1 MSWFTRMLGGRSRTA
16 LSSQRPAVRLRVEEL
31 ERRWVPSTLHSTTST
46 NWAGYAVTAGN
57 GSVTGVSATFNVPTV
72 SGTGTAYSSDWVG
85 IDGYNS
91 GTVEQT
97 GIEADVVNGVAQYS
111 AWYEMYPAYPTTV
124 GLKIHPGDAITA
136 SVTASGSQFTL
147 TLTDANDPTGANS
160 FTITQNGAGAQKSS
174 AEWIT
179 EAPSSSRGV
188 LPLANFTPVTFNNA
202 QATINTGNGPIT
214 GAINNAAWASSV
226 NQINMVSQNGTLEAG
241 TSALNSS
248 GLGFTVTH
256 GSIGSPPANPTT
268 PPTTPPPTT
277 PPPTTPPST
286 GTIITTTT
294 LTGTANRR
302 SFFPSVT
309 LTAIVSPSVPVGS
322 KVELMYGN
330 SVLATGTVQ
339 DVNGVDEVSF
349 TVVFYSPG
357 TYTFTASFMGSGS
370 YAASTSNT
378 VTVTVW

>member
-16 LSSQRPAVRLRVEEL
+16 LASQRPAVRLRVEEL
-31 ERRWVPSTLHSTTST
+31 ERRWVPSALHSTNST
-46 NWAGYAVTAGN
+46 NWAGYAVSSGT
-57 GSVTGVSATFNVPTV
+57 GSVTAVSATFNVPTV

-85 IDGYNS
+85 IDGFNS
-91 GTVEQT
+91 NTVEQT

-124 GLKIHPGDAITA
+124 GLKIHAGDTISA
-136 SVTASGSQFTL
+136 SVAYNNGQFTL
-147 TLTDANDPTGANS
+147 TLTDANDPAGSNS
-160 FTITQNGAGAQKSS
+160 FSITQAGARAQRSS

-202 QATINTGNGPIT
+202 QATINNATGP
-214 GAINNAAWASSV
+214 INNAAWASEV
-226 NQINMVSQNGTLEAG
+226 NQINMVSSSGTLEAG

-248 GLGFTVTH
+248 GNGFTVTY
-256 GSIGSPPANPTT
+256 GSTGTPPGNPVPPPTT
-268 PPTTPPPTT
+268 PPTT
-277 PPPTTPPST
+277 
-286 GTIITTTT
+286 GTIATTTT
-294 LTGTANRR
+294 LVGTANRH
-302 SFFPSVT
+302 SFYPSVT

-322 KVELMYGN
+322 EVELKYGN
-330 SVLATGTVQ
+330 SVLATGTVR

-357 TYTFTASFMGSGS
+357 TYTFTASFMGSGQ

-378 VTVTVW
+378 VTVTVY